1 MCILPLLKLFQ
12 PFGFLQIGWQSY
24 WKNKFST
31 YLHLFCGWDP
41 WALRRMKEL
50 FLESRPPGA
59 LWTSESLGADL
70 GPSGPYLGG
79 PFKIKKSR
87 LFPNGRRRPPPSPP
101 TESIFHILRVGGALF
116 FQSLKAQISATKSLN
131 HQNFQ
136 LFTFILAQGV
146 RYMTFCIPQRKK
158 DFNFHKFKTLR
169 YMNWISVVKAE
180 ADLTS
185 ISLSYKLKIIEIRN
199 YSFSSTNLNLKI

>member
-87 LFPNGRRRPPPSPP
+87 LFPNGRRRPPPLP
-101 TESIFHILRVGGALF
+101 TH
-116 FQSLKAQISATKSLN
+116 
-131 HQNFQ
+131 
-136 LFTFILAQGV
+136 GV
-146 RYMTFCIPQRKK
+146 
-158 DFNFHKFKTLR
+158 H
-169 YMNWISVVKAE
+169 
-180 ADLTS
+180 
-185 ISLSYKLKIIEIRN
+185 LSYSSSRGCTFFSEFESPNFSNKIIKPPKFSTFHFYTCSRREVYDFL
-199 YSFSSTNLNLKI
+199 YSPA